1 MREPAPDQF
10 QRFVTSE
17 LRYIRERVDALYD
30 RHYLLYAK
38 VVGISAVVSTIVAI
52 VGWVVS

>member
-1 MREPAPDQF
+1 MGEPTPEQV
-10 QRFVTSE
+10 RYIMTE
-17 LRYIRERVDALYD
+17 LKYIRERVDALYD

-38 VVGISAVVSTIVAI
+38 VVGISGVVSTIIAV